1 MTASLL
7 KQDRQCIWHPFT
19 QHHHVKDPL
28 VIERAKGAY
37 LYTPDGRQIIDAI
50 SSWWVINHG
59 HCHPYLTQK
68 IQEQLPR
75 LDHVIFAGVT
85 HQPAVS
91 LASRLIQCTPG
102 NMAKVFY
109 MAATTLT
116 NPNKTNTYHIH
127 CWHS

>member
-1 MTASLL
+1 MSASLL
-7 KQDRQCIWHPFT
+7 QQDRHYVWHPFT

-75 LDHVIFAGVT
+75 
-85 HQPAVS
+85 Q
-91 LASRLIQCTPG
+91 
-102 NMAKVFY
+102 
-109 MAATTLT
+109 
-116 NPNKTNTYHIH
+116 
-127 CWHS
+127 